1 MLKINIMLFY
11 VVPSF
16 IWMDLKNPILQC
28 EDYQRIESKMLTPY
42 RQIEIK

>member
-16 IWMDLKNPILQC
+16 IWMDFKNPILQY
-28 EDYQRIESKMLTPY
+28 EDYQRIESKMLDL
-42 RQIEIK
+42 IVK